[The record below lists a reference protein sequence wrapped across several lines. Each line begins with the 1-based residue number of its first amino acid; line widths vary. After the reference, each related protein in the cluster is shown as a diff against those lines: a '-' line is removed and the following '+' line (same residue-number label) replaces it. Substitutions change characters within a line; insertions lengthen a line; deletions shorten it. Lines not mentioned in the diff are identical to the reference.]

1 VSWVPHIGSEFAGY
15 RLESLLGHGG
25 MSIVYRAEHIQLGRT
40 VALKLLAPELSDEGD
55 FRDRF
60 VEESRLAASLDH
72 PNIIPIHEAGEEN
85 GLFFIAM
92 RYVDGPDLRTIIKQ
106 EGHLDLAKTTSII
119 GQVAAALDAAHE
131 KGLVHRDVKPANIL
145 VASGHGPEHTDHVY
159 LSDFG
164 VAKHT
169 TSRVL
174 TKTGL
179 FVGTVDYAA
188 PEQIE
193 GKPLDGRADL
203 YALGCVLYECL
214 TGARAY
220 DRDSEVA
227 LMYAH
232 LLEQPP
238 AVTEKRPDLPH
249 EIDQVVAKAMA
260 KSRDDRY
267 ASGSEMVAD
276 LRGVLTA
283 GASRTDLGSETV
295 LGAGAAVTAAA
306 GAAATT
312 LGSTPSE
319 PSGPSGGPPATPS
332 GGTPATP
339 PGGTEPGPSR
349 RRWLIPAIAAAV
361 LIVAG
366 AAVGIILATRG
377 DDSKAA
383 AVTLPGS
390 TSETTTG
397 ATTGTATETTSTATT
412 GSTTTSSTDLSLE
425 TTIVPEIWQ
434 DCNLDSPAKEGTLES
449 ATCLPSNATRLHPD
463 QLELYSYPSTNALNK
478 EYDRLFAEAQKKVPS
493 LEEGKGRCNGTF
505 WTGELTWYHA
515 PDNPGGRGFC
525 YSDGDRLVVV
535 WTHVKTKADG
545 TLQDNHIDLLGIA
558 YAGSSSLDTLSTW
571 WKFWRTRLGKLPG
584 T

>member
-1 VSWVPHIGSEFAGY
+1 MSWVPHIGADFAGY
-15 RLESLLGHGG
+15 KLESLLGHGG
-25 MSIVYRAEHIQLGRT
+25 MSIVYRAEHLALGRT
-40 VALKLLAPELSDEGD
+40 VALKLLSPELSEEGD
-55 FRDRF
+55 FRERF
-60 VEESRLAASLDH
+60 IEESRVAASLDH

-85 GLFFIAM
+85 GIFFIAM
-92 RYVDGPDLRTIIKQ
+92 RFVDGPDLRTMIKQ
-106 EGHLDLAKTTSII
+106 DGHLSLEKTTSII
-119 GQVAAALDAAHE
+119 SQVAAALDAAHA

-145 VASGHGPEHTDHVY
+145 VASGYGPEQSDHAY

-169 TSRVL
+169 SSRVL

-193 GKPLDGRADL
+193 GKPLDGRADI

-238 AVTEKRPDLPH
+238 AVTERRPDLPH
-249 EIDQVVAKAMA
+249 EIDEVVAKAMA

-267 ASGSEMVAD
+267 ASGAELIAG
-276 LRGVLTA
+276 LRGVA
-283 GASRTDLGSETV
+283 AADAPTDLGSETV
-295 LGAGAAVTAAA
+295 LGAGPAPA
-306 GAAATT
+306 GAALTGAALTT
-312 LGSTPSE
+312 AGSTP
-319 PSGPSGGPPATPS
+319 GPPDAGS
-332 GGTPATP
+332 GSP
-339 PGGTEPGPSR
+339 PPPPPPPVASGSGDSGKR
-349 RRWLIPAIAAAV
+349 RNRLIAIIAGVAV
-361 LIVAG
+361 IALASVLG
-366 AAVGIILATRG
+366 VVLATRG
-377 DDSKAA
+377 DGDSKA
-383 AVTLPGS
+383 AVTLPASSDS
-390 TSETTTG
+390 TDTSTESS
-397 ATTGTATETTSTATT
+397 TGTSTDTAAD
-412 GSTTTSSTDLSLE
+412 TTSSTSTTSGELSLE
-425 TTIVPEIWQ
+425 GTVVPEIFQ

-449 ATCLPSNATRLHPD
+449 ATCIPGSATRIHPD
-463 QLELYSYPSTNALNK
+463 EIELFSYPSTNALNK
-478 EYDRLFAEAQKKVPS
+478 QYDTLFADAQKKVPT
-493 LEEGKGRCNGTF
+493 LAENQGRCNGTF

-525 YSDGDRLVVV
+525 YSDGDHLVVV